1 MAYYLGRDLDI
12 ALLTEHA
19 TFGLSAATTSGDRA
33 MAIRNFGT
41 SGGGTYYQASAS
53 EELFAPPRLSGMDG
67 SSGKD
72 MFAEVT
78 GISMGSPA
86 SAKDF
91 SARPEN
97 LTAVDL
103 SVGTMDE
110 DVAFIGQRNVL
121 KAEIKKEN
129 SVTLTRKKKDDCW
142 SVAYSDARFG
152 LDENGAIGDGHYQP
166 DFFGYGYRIALRF
179 KSDDAGE
186 VFVLPNAC
194 ITDYTVTLQVDGS
207 QEESITMMSYVNPII
222 TDGTSDSAQHT
233 ALLANADEM

>member
-19 TFGLSAATTSGDRA
+19 TFGLSAVTSTGDRS

-41 SGGGTYYQASAS
+41 TGGATYYTAAAG
-53 EELFAPPRLSGMDG
+53 EILFAPPRLADITGVTT
-67 SSGKD
+67 KD

-78 GISMGSPA
+78 AVIIGEGTDTP
-86 SAKDF
+86 DF

-103 SVGTMDE
+103 TVGTMDE
-110 DVAFIGQRNVL
+110 DVQFIGQRNIL
-121 KAEIKKEN
+121 KAEIKKDN

-142 SVAYSDARFG
+142 SVAYADARFG
-152 LDENGAIGDGHYQP
+152 FDEDGAIGNGHYQP
-166 DFFGYGYRIALRF
+166 DFFGYGYRVALRF
-179 KSDDAGE
+179 KDGDAGE

-194 ITDYTVTLQVDGS
+194 ITEHTVTMQADGS
-207 QEESITMMSYVNPII
+207 QEESLTLASYVNPII
-222 TDGTSDSAQHT
+222 TDGTSDTAQHT
-233 ALLANADEM
+233 LLLANADEM